1 MVDRQQLVCCG
12 LDLEFWDDVKDAL
25 QEAFDS
31 DYGRI
36 SLDDVK
42 DALEA
47 QEMQLWGLHD
57 GVLRAVMVTK
67 ISVYPQLKAVRII
80 AVAGN
85 DMELWLD
92 TLIDTVSQWGAEK
105 GAHVVEFVGRKGW
118 ERVLSK
124 KGFGDTQVFMTR
136 PI

>member
-1 MVDRQQLVCCG
+1 
-12 LDLEFWDDVKDAL
+12 
-25 QEAFDS
+25 
-31 DYGRI
+31 
-36 SLDDVK
+36 
-42 DALEA
+42 
-47 QEMQLWGLHD
+47 
-57 GVLRAVMVTK
+57 MVTK